1 MWTRLDCS
9 SLDLCRGGGGIVSER
24 ETMLTTFPSVRSS
37 RVADCPSE
45 RALGAPTRQPGGHM
59 MALLVIPTRFSHF
72 LISLSHDLL
81 LAQSFAGSWLL
92 VLRKCEM
99 CANYDIMICLPQDNR
114 HSFPWM
120 ISLKSIPQQSFPPPL
135 PPQSNGRLLGSI
147 LLLGGQS
154 VYKRG
159 RWWTTLSLR
168 IISCQRH

>member
-1 MWTRLDCS
+1 MWERLGEEEWEGEGG
-9 SLDLCRGGGGIVSER
+9 RGSHKNVNAPRLLLLGPLQRRRRDSQR

-59 MALLVIPTRFSHF
+59 MALVVIPTRFSHF

-99 CANYDIMICLPQDNR
+99 CANYDIMICLL
-114 HSFPWM
+114 M
-120 ISLKSIPQQSFPPPL
+120 
-135 PPQSNGRLLGSI
+135 
-147 LLLGGQS
+147 
-154 VYKRG
+154 
-159 RWWTTLSLR
+159 
-168 IISCQRH
+168 